1 MSAPFRPHFAKER
14 EAPICCLGSLAP
26 EPTRAG
32 MFRLP
37 WKRPEPPPTQEWW
50 FGGPGYTLGAFIL
63 WSIYTRGCIAL
74 ERGQLGRMQPH
85 HAKYTFWCFP
95 LAVLVHAVSYFSESH
110 GVAEV
115 DFFSSLSGK
124 PLDRSF

>member
-1 MSAPFRPHFAKER
+1 MH
-14 EAPICCLGSLAP
+14 
-26 EPTRAG
+26 
-32 MFRLP
+32 FRLP
-37 WKRPEPPPTQEWW
+37 WQRPPEPPPTQPNLEWW

-74 ERGQLGRMQPH
+74 KAGHLGRMQPH

-95 LAVLVHAVSYFSESH
+95 IAVMVHAVSYFSESH

-115 DFFSSLSGK
+115 DFLSSLSGK
-124 PLDRSF
+124 TLDRNLLLYLGTATR